1 MKLSTNNSLI
11 GKIADSIGLNKKF
24 HQYQNII
31 IDSQDKALISQESK
45 KGFLA
50 VKIIKQK

>member
-11 GKIADSIGLNKKF
+11 GKIADWIGLNKKF

-31 IDSQDKALISQESK
+31 IDSQDKALISPVEGK
-45 KGFLA
+45 VVYVGY
-50 VKIIKQK
+50 

>member
-24 HQYQNII
+24 HQYQDIV
-31 IDSQDKALISQESK
+31 IDLQDKALISPVEGKVVYVGDFS
-45 KGFLA
+45 
-50 VKIIKQK
+50 